1 MRSPTK
7 QDGTDRRTTER
18 RGSASGRAASATAT
32 EAVEAGAVTGVPGE
46 RRVVEQRG
54 VVTSMVDAL
63 EDILKWER
71 ASERAMRVASEQS
84 KTELDPSN

>member
-7 QDGTDRRTTER
+7 QDGTDRRSTER
-18 RGSASGRAASATAT
+18 RASGSGERRAD
-32 EAVEAGAVTGVPGE
+32 AVAAVKGE

-71 ASERAMRVASEQS
+71 ASERALRVAAVSS
-84 KTELDPSN
+84 TTELDPSN

>member
-7 QDGTDRRTTER
+7 QSGTDRRSTER
-18 RGSASGRAASATAT
+18 RTSSDRRADVVQ
-32 EAVEAGAVTGVPGE
+32 AVKGE

-71 ASERAMRVASEQS
+71 ASERAMRVATEQS
-84 KTELDPSN
+84 TTELDPAN

>member
-7 QDGTDRRTTER
+7 QAGTDRRSAER
-18 RGSASGRAASATAT
+18 RAEPVRA
-32 EAVEAGAVTGVPGE
+32 VKGE

-71 ASERAMRVASEQS
+71 ASERAIRVAEAAS
-84 KTELDPSN
+84 TTDLDVSTN

>member
-1 MRSPTK
+1 MRRSMRSPTK
-7 QDGTDRRTTER
+7 QDGTDRRKTER
-18 RGSASGRAASATAT
+18 RGSATVESAN
-32 EAVEAGAVTGVPGE
+32 GE

-71 ASERAMRVASEQS
+71 ASERVMRVASEQS
-84 KTELDPSN
+84 VTELDPAN

>member
-7 QDGTDRRTTER
+7 QDTDRRKTER
-18 RGSASGRAASATAT
+18 RGGELKTSAASA
-32 EAVEAGAVTGVPGE
+32 PKGE

-71 ASERAMRVASEQS
+71 ASERAMRVATAHSPT
-84 KTELDPSN
+84 KLDPSN

>member
-1 MRSPTK
+1 M
-7 QDGTDRRTTER
+7 TET
-18 RGSASGRAASATAT
+18 AA
-32 EAVEAGAVTGVPGE
+32 PNGE

-71 ASERAMRVASEQS
+71 ASERAMRVATEQNT
-84 KTELDPSN
+84 TELDPSN

>member
-7 QDGTDRRTTER
+7 QETTATRRTNDR
-18 RGSASGRAASATAT
+18 ASGTTRTARATRGEPQTAVAT
-32 EAVEAGAVTGVPGE
+32 EQADATTTTKGS
-46 RRVVEQRG
+46 

-71 ASERAMRVASEQS
+71 ASERAMRVATEQS
-84 KTELDPSN
+84 TTELDPSN

>member
-7 QDGTDRRTTER
+7 QSGTDRRSTER
-18 RGSASGRAASATAT
+18 RASDERRTDVVRS
-32 EAVEAGAVTGVPGE
+32 VKGE

-71 ASERAMRVASEQS
+71 ASERAMRVATEQS
-84 KTELDPSN
+84 TTKLDPSN

>member
-7 QDGTDRRTTER
+7 QDATDRRTSER
-18 RGSASGRAASATAT
+18 RGGAATSGA
-32 EAVEAGAVTGVPGE
+32 PKGE

-71 ASERAMRVASEQS
+71 ASERAMRVATEQS
-84 KTELDPSN
+84 TTELDPSN

>member
-1 MRSPTK
+1 MQRSMSTK
-7 QDGTDRRTTER
+7 QDETDRRNAER
-18 RGSASGRAASATAT
+18 RAIDERRADTSRS
-32 EAVEAGAVTGVPGE
+32 VKGE

-71 ASERAMRVASEQS
+71 ASERALRVADAQS
-84 KTELDPSN
+84 TTELEAPQQT